1 MPFLPVAHREL
12 IAAAHRRS
20 TYRMR
25 WGVAL
30 SAAVLAGF
38 FLLLAGFSGARA
50 SGTGLFGM
58 VGGLSLLLVG
68 LAGLFLTSDAI
79 AAEHR
84 DGTLQLLHLTELGP
98 FDLLAG
104 KLVGAGIHAACALLA
119 LFPVLALSWILGGF
133 TGAEV
138 LRFLLVGLNVLFVSL
153 TVGLAVSAWGQRPGA
168 VVAGTAIVLAA
179 LFFWPMLVKL
189 VNPPGAESWAGLSPL
204 ECLTGA
210 DDMSYR
216 GFRFWRQLA
225 WGHLTGWIALCVAAA
240 GVRRRWRGSNEGA
253 RDTTQTRARRRRVL
267 TATDPE
273 LLPVQAVQ
281 LLLAGHS
288 QARRWAWG
296 AVFLPSLC
304 FLIFLVADNATT
316 ALGTFVGTGFAV
328 GLILKGLYA
337 WEAVGPLNEA
347 RRVGTLELLLST
359 PVTDRAV
366 WSAQARHLNNS
377 FLGPFLVLYGL
388 DLLAIGC
395 GIVFWNQ
402 GAEMG
407 MAFVGCLMGGLLT
420 LLQCR
425 AMSLGGLWWGLR
437 EERPTIAFA
446 KNFLLGTGLS
456 IPLMYFCCAGF
467 VVPLILSGWLS
478 NRLRL
483 PMRVLLTESTS
494 KG

>member
-12 IAAAHRRS
+12 IAAAHRRG
-20 TYRMR
+20 TYRLR

-38 FLLLAGFSGARA
+38 FLLLTGLTGARG

-58 VGGLSLLLVG
+58 VGGLSLLLAG

-133 TGAEV
+133 TGAEI

-179 LFFWPMLVKL
+179 LLFWPMLVTL
-189 VNPPGAESWAGLSPL
+189 VNPPGAEAWAALSPL
-204 ECLTGA
+204 ECLAGA
-210 DDMSYR
+210 DDRSYR
-216 GFRFWRQLA
+216 GGHFWRQLA
-225 WGHLTGWIALCVAAA
+225 LGHLTGWIALCAAAA
-240 GVRRRWRGSNEGA
+240 GVRRRWRGRNEGA
-253 RDTTQTRARRRRVL
+253 SDTTRTRWRRRRVL

-281 LLLAGHS
+281 FLLAGHS

-304 FLIFLVADNATT
+304 FLICLVNADAGT

-359 PVTDRAV
+359 PDTDRAV
-366 WSAQARHLNNS
+366 WSAQARHLDNC

-388 DLLAIGC
+388 DFLVIG
-395 GIVFWNQ
+395 GSIWHSDQ
-402 GAEMG
+402 GG
-407 MAFVGCLMGGLLT
+407 GVVTIILSCLIGGLLT

-456 IPLMYFCCAGF
+456 LPLMYFCCAGF
-467 VVPLILSGWLS
+467 LVPLILSAWLS

-483 PMRVLLTESTS
+483 PMRVLLTESTP
-494 KG
+494 KQ